1 MHMGVVTSKTSKE
14 VIMKVAKKVDNF
26 GENKEAM
33 NENRHIKIFIYNNS
47 LTHFCIVGF
56 SG

>member
-1 MHMGVVTSKTSKE
+1 MGVVTSKTSKE